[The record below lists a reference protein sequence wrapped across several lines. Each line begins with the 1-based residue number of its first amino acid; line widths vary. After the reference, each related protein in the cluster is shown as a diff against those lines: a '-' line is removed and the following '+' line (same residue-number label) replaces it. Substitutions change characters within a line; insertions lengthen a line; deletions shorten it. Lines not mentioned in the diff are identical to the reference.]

1 MVRTASSKNLFTDL
15 PVLYSV
21 LDSVT
26 SSLTTDTALGDIEAL
41 KSLALSLQGLT
52 PSKVTFITV
61 PWVPKGDNSNVLL
74 DDAKAD
80 PIWQAMKDDTA
91 YPPGPTVPEG
101 QKALTVAPAKI
112 RVAVLNGSGVS
123 GKAREAADELTK
135 LGFVVTDIATGPDS
149 DVAVTTVTYDPAYA
163 EAARTLAYSARAG
176 VSRATGSG
184 RTLTLV
190 VGKDWSGARGVV
202 VASTGA
208 KSTSSGTP
216 SPKPATEQNC
226 VS

>member
-1 MVRTASSKNLFTDL
+1 VVRTATSKNVLTDL
-15 PVLYSV
+15 PTLYSV

-26 SSLTTDTALGDIEAL
+26 SSLTTDTALGDLEAL
-41 KSLALSLQGLT
+41 KTLALSMQGLT
-52 PSKVTFITV
+52 PAKVKFITV

-80 PIWQAMKDDTA
+80 PIWQSMKDDTA

-101 QKALTVAPAKI
+101 QAALTVAPAKI
-112 RVAVLNGSGVS
+112 RVEVLNGSGVS

-135 LGFVVTDIATGPDS
+135 LGFVVTRVATGPDS
-149 DVAVTTVTYDPAYA
+149 DVAVTSVTYDPAYS
-163 EAARTLAYSARAG
+163 EAARTLTYSARAG
-176 VSRATGSG
+176 QSAATGSG

-190 VGKDWSGARGVV
+190 VGKDWSAARGVV
-202 VASTGA
+202 VAPRGP
-208 KSTSSGTP
+208 KPSSSSTP
-216 SPKPATEQNC
+216 SAKPATEQNC